1 MKKIFLILTT
11 IAILAGMGCKK
22 GYLDVNTNPNQSTSA
37 DPSLVLP
44 AALAVTVANWYP
56 GPTALSEWM
65 GSWAVSGSY
74 AINANDPGTT
84 YKQTSAFGDGTWT
97 SVYDNLEDY
106 QYIIDKSNAT
116 AQPFLE
122 GVGRIMKSYNA
133 QYLVDLF
140 NNIPYADALKGSLSL
155 RPAYSKGMDVYDSL
169 FIDIQKGID
178 LINTAP
184 TTVSSKSDI
193 MFGGD
198 KTLWVQ
204 FANTVRLR
212 MLLRMSQLTTKP
224 DFFQPNLALTVAE
237 PAGFLTTDALVQ
249 PGYVNSSGQG
259 NPFWQRFYNL
269 SGQPVSSFG
278 DFWAANEFAVNFYK
292 DNKDPRLNREFT
304 PVPPGTTTF
313 VGNKLGLANGNPV
326 NGKYSI
332 FGPGVLRGYKILKDT
347 KGNDSLYQVD
357 PSSGSTAPAV
367 MMLAS
372 ESYFL
377 QAEAV
382 VLTYIPG
389 DAKALYEQGVT
400 ASLYIWCSA
409 NVKSVDDPTKDSVRL
424 SPETSAQNYYSQ
436 SGNTQANFATATTLL
451 AKQAIILRQK
461 WAALN
466 NINSFSAYADYR
478 KFDYLHTGTAP
489 YTGPLGDTPLSYSPY
504 IDIPKIPTRWQY
516 TTSEYSRN
524 PDNVAAEGTIDSQVD
539 KIWWMQ

>member
-11 IAILAGMGCKK
+11 ISILAGMGCKK

-44 AALAVTVANWYP
+44 AALATTVANWYP
-56 GPTALSEWM
+56 GPTALSQWM

-84 YKQTSAFGDGTWT
+84 YKMTTDYGDGLWQ

-106 QYIIDKSNAT
+106 QYIINKSNT
-116 AQPFLE
+116 NAQPFLE
-122 GVGRIMKSYNA
+122 GVGRIMKSYNM
-133 QYLVDLF
+133 QYLVDLW
-140 NNIPYADALKGSLSL
+140 NDVPYADALRGALSL
-155 RPAYSKGMDVYDSL
+155 RPTYSKGIDVYDSC
-169 FIDIQKGID
+169 FIDLQRAID
-178 LINTAP
+178 LINSAG
-184 TTVSSKSDI
+184 TTVSATSDI

-212 MLLRMSQLTTKP
+212 MVLRMSQLSTPP
-224 DFFQPNLALTVAE
+224 DFFQTAKAATAAE
-237 PAGFLTTDALVQ
+237 PAGFLTEDALVQ
-249 PGYVNSSGQG
+249 PGYVNSTGQG

-269 SGQPVSSFG
+269 SVQPVSSFG

-292 DNKDPRLNREFT
+292 NNNDPRLGREFA
-304 PVPPGTTTF
+304 PVPGTSNF
-313 VGNKLGLANGNPV
+313 VGNENGLANGNPV

-332 FGPGVLRGYKILKDT
+332 FGPGILI
-347 KGNDSLYQVD
+347 G
-357 PSSGSTAPAV
+357 PTAPAV

-377 QAEAV
+377 QAEAT
-382 VLTYIPG
+382 VLGYINAPA
-389 DAKALYEQGVT
+389 DAVTLYQQGIKSSFEYLGVPNADDT
-400 ASLYIWCSA
+400 AA
-409 NVKSVDDPTKDSVRL
+409 V
-424 SPETSAQNYYSQ
+424 YYNQ
-436 SGNTQANFATATTLL
+436 SGNTQTNFTTATTTL

-466 NINSFSAYADYR
+466 SINNFSAYADYR
-478 KFDYLHTGTAP
+478 KFDYLHTGNPP
-489 YTGPLGDTPLSYSPY
+489 YPGPLGDTPLSFSPY
-504 IDIPKIPTRWQY
+504 IDVAKIPLRWQY
-516 TTSEYSRN
+516 PTSEYSRN
-524 PDNVAAEGTIDSQVD
+524 PDNVGAEGTIDHQVN

>member
-11 IAILAGMGCKK
+11 IAILAGTGCKK

-106 QYIIDKSNAT
+106 QYIIDKSNANG
-116 AQPFLE
+116 QPFLE
-122 GVGRIMKSYNA
+122 GVGRIMKSYNM

-140 NNIPYADALKGSLSL
+140 NNVPYADALKGALSL
-155 RPAYSKGMDVYDSL
+155 RPTYSKGMDVYDSL

-184 TTVSSKSDI
+184 TTVSSTSDI

-198 KTLWVQ
+198 PILWVQ

-212 MLLRMSQLTTKP
+212 MLLRMSQLSTKP

-237 PAGFLTTDALVQ
+237 PAGFLTEDALVQ
-249 PGYVNSSGQG
+249 PGYVNSSGQA

-292 DNKDPRLNREFT
+292 DNNDPRLSREFN
-304 PVPPGTTTF
+304 PVPGTNNY

-332 FGPGVLRGYKILKDT
+332 FGPGILI
-347 KGNDSLYQVD
+347 S
-357 PSSGSTAPAV
+357 PSAPAV
-367 MMLAS
+367 MMLAA

-382 VLTYIPG
+382 ALSYIPG
-389 DAKALYEQGVT
+389 DDKALYKSGIS
-400 ASLYIWCSA
+400 ASFDYLGATGFDAWY
-409 NVKSVDDPTKDSVRL
+409 
-424 SPETSAQNYYSQ
+424 TSKA
-436 SGNTQANFATATTLL
+436 GNTQVDYSTATTVL

-504 IDIPKIPTRWQY
+504 IDIPKIPTRYQY

-524 PDNVAAEGTIDSQVD
+524 PDIVAAEGTIDSQVD